1 MNKRSARGF
10 TLIEIMFVVGVIG
23 VLSAIA
29 APSLTKARMA
39 ANESSAIASLRVI
52 YSGQMAFSV
61 SCGGGNY
68 APSLEVLS
76 APVGTAPGYVS
87 RDIGITGGVK
97 SGYELDM
104 ATDGAV
110 AVGAVSCHTDTPDV
124 VAEYHV
130 TADPQ
135 FGAGTRYFGMN
146 TGGGIFQ
153 SREFTG
159 MPDSGVPP
167 PPWAPL
173 VQ

>member
-1 MNKRSARGF
+1 MAMRSARGF
-10 TLIEIMFVVGVIG
+10 TLVELMFVVGVIG

-39 ANESSAIASLRVI
+39 ANESSAISSLRVI

-68 APSLEVLS
+68 APTLEVL
-76 APVGTAPGYVS
+76 ATPVGTAPGYVS

-97 SGYELDM
+97 SGYELDL
-104 ATDGAV
+104 ASDSASV
-110 AVGAVSCHTDTPDV
+110 PGAVSCHPANPDV
-124 VAEYHV
+124 VTAYHA

-135 FGAGTRYFGMN
+135 FGRGIRYFGLN
-146 TGGGIFQ
+146 SAGAIFQ
-153 SREFTG
+153 SSTFAA
-159 MPDSGVPP
+159 MPDTGTPP
-167 PPWAPL
+167 APWVPL